1 MNSTNQ
7 DMADALQSE
16 IEADSNRG
24 IRVDFSNL
32 SPQRIFAAIIATALL
47 VLFVIWA
54 IAVTADNAAQV
65 QISTTGYKVLSEQ
78 QTEVS
83 FTVKQPAVVQQAA
96 VCEATALNQGF
107 AVVGFKEV
115 EIPKGTKSGDVLKVT
130 LNTVDLAVSGLV
142 DACRLK

>member
-16 IEADSNRG
+16 IEADANRG

-83 FTVKQPAVVQQAA
+83 FTVKQPAIVQKAA

-115 EIPKGTKSGDVLKVT
+115 EIAKGTKAGDVLKVT
-130 LNTVDLAVSGLV
+130 LNTTDLAVSGLV

>member
-1 MNSTNQ
+1 MNLTNQ
-7 DMADALQSE
+7 EMADALQSE
-16 IEADSNRG
+16 LEAESNRG

-32 SPQRIFAAIIATALL
+32 SPQRIFAAVIATALL

-65 QISTTGYKVLSEQ
+65 QVSTTGYKVISDR
-78 QTEVS
+78 QTEVN
-83 FTVKQPAVVQQAA
+83 FTVKQPSEVKQAA

-115 EIPKGTKSGDVLKVT
+115 EIAKGTKAGDVITVK
-130 LNTVDLAVSGLV
+130 LNTTDLAVSGLV